1 MKKMTRQ
8 FFAAAVALVAF
19 TACSESNYLEAE
31 SDVNSSIFGD
41 QPMNTALLTDANGQ
55 QISNVPANQS
65 TYYLDIKTNGLW
77 YIETPNNMEFT
88 PTKMYGKGS
97 MRVPVLIGN
106 NWAQARELSYKVN
119 FIDENGQPLQ
129 AATRAA
135 GDGTSTL
142 SQDALVSLD
151 RFKKVVNS
159 NVFVGYGYDATKN
172 PVPELCT
179 GIQIFKMEAF
189 NNDTTIVKHDFVPDT
204 KEAYYFSSCDSMLDK
219 QIAVDGNPGG
229 NFGPV
234 KLGVDFDVN
243 VNRVSQTGHT
253 VVQKSLTRS
262 MYSREIEW
270 AKNNFWKNSDN
281 YDAGYLYYK
290 NLFISQF
297 NAATDEKGQKA
308 AADDFFRIVGT
319 HVITKCLL
327 GCELNYRMTV
337 DSKKVYKS
345 TDVQAALDFKWQQ
358 QIKDTAAVD
367 SATKVKMMELMK
379 DSTKLKNF
387 FFSGGV
393 QVSDASFDAAT
404 STKAK
409 VKARGN
415 DVQLVNI
422 LATGGSLN
430 CADLAKW
437 MLGAEPEKAT
447 MVGIQVHPIYDI
459 FDGSDATS
467 NEGKA
472 RAYLKTYIDKS
483 FSLDPKQYGNKLDI
497 DLSDLK

>member
-1 MKKMTRQ
+1 MEKKTRQ
-8 FFAAAVALVAF
+8 LFAAAVALVAF
-19 TACSESNYLEAE
+19 TACSDSTYLEAGPDTQ
-31 SDVNSSIFGD
+31 SLFGD
-41 QPMNTALLTDANGQ
+41 QPENTAVLTDGNGQ
-55 QISNVPANQS
+55 QLSAVSADQA
-65 TYYLDIKTNGLW
+65 TYYLNIKTNGLW
-77 YIETPNNMEFT
+77 YIETPNNMEIT

-119 FIDENGQPLQ
+119 FMDENGQPLQ

-243 VNRVSQTGHT
+243 VNRVSETGHT

-262 MYSREIEW
+262 LYSREIEW
-270 AKNNFWKNSDN
+270 AKIWQDQTK

-290 NLFISQF
+290 NLFITQF
-297 NAATDEKGQKA
+297 KNAADDKAKKA

-337 DSKKVYKS
+337 DAKKVYKS

-430 CADLAKW
+430 CEDLAKW

-472 RAYLKTYIDKS
+472 RTYLKTYIDKS